1 LQEDFLMQW
10 IGKGGVALFLISLVP
25 HAAHAQ
31 AAAASASAG
40 SAQSSAGVSASID
53 KMKPEKAD
61 KSDKAEQ
68 ASVLAAAPA
77 ANSNTS
83 PHMVATSGPPPEEVN
98 RKALEDRA
106 GTDAGKL
113 FLRSTPTG
121 AQILIDG
128 AFVGRTPL
136 LLVVPPGKY
145 KIEMRGTRAESATT
159 TIGLLANKTQEVA
172 LSLKQ
177 LYPATVTTK

>member
-1 LQEDFLMQW
+1 MGW
-10 IGKGGVALFLISLVP
+10 IGKGGIALFLISLVP
-25 HAAHAQ
+25 HAAYAQ
-31 AAAASASAG
+31 AASASAG
-40 SAQSSAGVSASID
+40 SAKSSTGMSASVD
-53 KMKPEKAD
+53 NMKTDKAD
-61 KSDKAEQ
+61 KSEP
-68 ASVLAAAPA
+68 ASVLAPAPA
-77 ANSNTS
+77 ASSNTS
-83 PHMVATSGPPPEEVN
+83 PHLVATAGPPPEEVN

-106 GTDAGKL
+106 GADAGKL

-145 KIEMRGTRAESATT
+145 KIEMRGTRAEAATT
-159 TIGLLANKTQEVA
+159 TIGLLAHKTQEVA

-177 LYPATVTTK
+177 LYPASVTTK

>member
-1 LQEDFLMQW
+1 MQW
-10 IGKGGVALFLISLVP
+10 IGKGAAALFLICLVP

-31 AAAASASAG
+31 AAAASAG
-40 SAQSSAGVSASID
+40 SAQSSTGMSASVD
-53 KMKPEKAD
+53 KMKTEKADKAD
-61 KSDKAEQ
+61 KSDKGEP
-68 ASVLAAAPA
+68 ASMLAPA
-77 ANSNTS
+77 SAASASTS
-83 PHMVATSGPPPEEVN
+83 PHLVATSGPPPEEVN

-145 KIEMRGTRAESATT
+145 KIEMRGTRGEAATS
-159 TIGLLANKTQEVA
+159 TIGLLPNKTQEVA

-177 LYPATVTTK
+177 L

>member
-1 LQEDFLMQW
+1 MRW
-10 IGKGGVALFLISLVP
+10 IGKSGIALVLISFAPYV
-25 HAAHAQ
+25 AHAQ
-31 AAAASASAG
+31 AAAASAG
-40 SAQSSAGVSASID
+40 SATSPTGMSASVD
-53 KMKPEKAD
+53 KMKAEKGDKGD
-61 KSDKAEQ
+61 KSAP
-68 ASVLAAAPA
+68 ASVLAPAPA
-77 ANSNTS
+77 TTNTS
-83 PHMVATSGPPPEEVN
+83 PHLVATDGPPPEDVN

-113 FLRSTPTG
+113 FLRSTPSG

-128 AFVGRTPL
+128 AFVGHTPL

-145 KIEMRGTRAESATT
+145 RIEMRGTRGEAATS